1 MPGWALDGPVKT
13 EVAEAR
19 RMLYSLSHG
28 AEGVGGATDLKVM
41 PLVQPGPGVRVL
53 PGSALMRSMYGQDGN
68 ESYLGSRAI
77 QQTLATTPT
86 GSSPSEGRTDVVAML
101 VKDPWAVNS
110 PHQAPS
116 NPLTYEG
123 FALEVISGAPAG
135 VTRLRDIPG
144 YQNATGYALAR
155 LEFLANTATVG
166 QGGAKIVDLRAVAT
180 PDPDAWRT
188 VNPSVAQEFRSS
200 TWARWITP
208 ADWKIEIPE
217 WATHALID
225 LDVLNPIHI
234 EADNYGQIGCFV
246 NGVRAVVGDYAHDW
260 AGTTARLPA
269 FASGE
274 YALPASIRGKETTFD
289 LRGIR
294 LSGAGA
300 LRADTRTTVR
310 LKVRFIA
317 KAT

>member
-53 PGSALMRSMYGQDGN
+53 PGSALMRSMYGQSGN
-68 ESYLGSRAI
+68 ESYLGSRAV
-77 QQTLATTPT
+77 QQTLGTTPT
-86 GSSPSEGRTDVVAML
+86 GSQVGGRADVIAML

-110 PHQAPS
+110 PHPEPS

-123 FALEVISGAPAG
+123 FPLEVISGVPAG
-135 VTRLRDIPG
+135 VRRLRDIPG

-155 LEFLANTATVG
+155 LDFPPNTGTVG
-166 QGGAKIVDLRAVAT
+166 QGGATIVDLRAVANSE
-180 PDPDAWRT
+180 PDEWRT
-188 VNPSVAQEFRSS
+188 VKPTVVQDFRAE

-208 ADWKIEIPE
+208 AEWSIEIPE

-246 NGVRAVVGDYAHDW
+246 NNVRAAVGDYAHDW

-269 FASGE
+269 FASDE
-274 YALPASIRGKETTFD
+274 FVIPSSFRGKPATFD

-300 LRADTRTTVR
+300 LRADTRTKVR